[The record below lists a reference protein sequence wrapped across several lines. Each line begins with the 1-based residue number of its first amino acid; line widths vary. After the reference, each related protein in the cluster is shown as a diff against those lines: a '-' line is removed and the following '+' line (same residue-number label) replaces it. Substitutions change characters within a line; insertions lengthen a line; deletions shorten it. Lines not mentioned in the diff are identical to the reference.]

1 MKIATHIKNSFS
13 FASIFLNLS
22 KYNMN
27 PLLQPTY
34 GTPYNVYP
42 FPDIQVAHIHEAI
55 IEGMRVEKEEVQR
68 IIENPEPPT
77 FENTIIALE
86 NCGEMLERAT
96 SLMYNLLNAELSDQ
110 LETFSKEIAS
120 TLSEHGADIMLNPAL
135 FARVKAVKEQ
145 TLALDAEQQMLLNR
159 TYEGF
164 ERSGATL
171 DEEGKRKFRAIK
183 KELSELSL
191 KFSSNLLVETN
202 AYQLF
207 VDKEDDL
214 AGLPQMQ
221 KDAARQAAQEHGHE
235 SGWLFTLHAP
245 SYVPFLTY
253 ADNRE
258 LRRQIYTAYNTRAT
272 HEGEHNNF
280 AICERLINLRQE
292 LAKVLGYPDYA
303 SYVLKCRMAR
313 NEEKVMAFL
322 DDLREKYLPHAK
334 NEVAEIQAFA
344 RQLEG
349 DDFDL
354 QPWDFSYYSQKLK
367 KQRFDFD
374 PEALRPYFELSQVI
388 NGVFGLANRLYG
400 ITFEEADLP
409 VYHPD
414 VKTYRVLDADG
425 SFLAVFYADF
435 FPRSTKQGGAW
446 MTNYLEQA
454 EGRRPHV
461 SIVTNFTKPTAT
473 QPSLLSHSE
482 VETFLH
488 EFGHALHGILTNT
501 RYASLSGTNVY
512 WDFVELPSQFME
524 NFAIEPA
531 FLRTFAR
538 HYQTGEPLPEEWI
551 QRIRDSR
558 NFNVAWACIRQ
569 LSFGY
574 LDMSLYSLRTPLT
587 ADLRQW
593 EEDVWRPLQLLPR
606 LSEAC
611 MAVQFE
617 HIMSGGYSAGYY
629 SYKWAE
635 VLDADAFA
643 AFQEAG
649 IFDTETASRFRH
661 TILEKGGTV
670 PPDELYR
677 QFRGKDASA
686 DALLRRDG
694 LLTK

>member
-1 MKIATHIKNSFS
+1 
-13 FASIFLNLS
+13 
-22 KYNMN
+22 MN

-34 GTPYNVYP
+34 GTPYNAYP

-68 IIENPEPPT
+68 IIENPAPPT
-77 FENTIIALE
+77 FENTILALE
-86 NCGEMLERAT
+86 NCGETLERAT
-96 SLMYNLLNAELSDQ
+96 CLMYNLLSAERNDQ
-110 LETFSKEIAS
+110 LETLSEEIAA

-145 TLALDAEQQMLLNR
+145 AGGLDAEQQMLLDK

-191 KFSSNLLVETN
+191 KFSSNLLAETN

-207 VDKEDDL
+207 IDNEEDL

-221 KDAARQAAQEHGHE
+221 KDAAQQAAREHGHDT
-235 SGWLFTLHAP
+235 GWLFTLHAP

-258 LRRQIYTAYNTRAT
+258 LRRQLYMAYNTRAT
-272 HEGEHNNF
+272 HEGAHNNF
-280 AICERLINLRQE
+280 AICERLINLRLQ
-292 LAKVLGYPDYA
+292 LAQVLGYSDYA
-303 SYVLKCRMAR
+303 SYVLKRRMAR
-313 NEEKVMAFL
+313 SEERVIAFL
-322 DDLREKYLPHAK
+322 DELLEKYLPHAQK
-334 NEVAEIQAFA
+334 EVAEIEAFA
-344 RQLEG
+344 RSKEG
-349 DDFDL
+349 EDFVL

-367 KQRFDFD
+367 QQRFDFD

-388 NGVFGLANRLYG
+388 NGVFGLATRLYG

-414 VKTYRVLDADG
+414 VKAYHVLDADG
-425 SFLAVFYADF
+425 TFLAVFYADF
-435 FPRSTKQGGAW
+435 FPRPTKQGGAW

-473 QPSLLSHSE
+473 QPSLLTHDE
-482 VETFLH
+482 LETFLH
-488 EFGHALHGILTNT
+488 EFGHALHGILANT

-524 NFAIEPA
+524 NFAVEPA

-574 LDMSLYSLRTPLT
+574 LDMSYYMIHNPLH

-593 EEDVWRPLQLLPR
+593 EEKVWRPLQLLPR
-606 LSEAC
+606 IPESC
-611 MAVQFE
+611 MTVQFG

-649 IFDTETASRFRH
+649 IFDAGTASRFRH
-661 TILEKGGTV
+661 TILEKGGTIA
-670 PPDELYR
+670 PDELYR
-677 QFRGKDASA
+677 QFRGKEASA
-686 DALLRRDG
+686 EALLRRDG

>member
-1 MKIATHIKNSFS
+1 
-13 FASIFLNLS
+13 
-22 KYNMN
+22 MN
-27 PLLQPTY
+27 PLLQTTY
-34 GTPYNVYP
+34 GTPHNTYP
-42 FPDIQVAHIHEAI
+42 FTDISVSDIHEAI
-55 IEGMRVEKEEVQR
+55 TEGMRREKEEVMQ
-68 IIENPEPPT
+68 IIDNPAPPT
-77 FENTIIALE
+77 FENTILALE
-86 NCGEMLERAT
+86 NCGELLERAT
-96 SLMYNLLNAELSDQ
+96 CLMYNILSAERNDELEILSED
-110 LETFSKEIAS
+110 IAS
-120 TLSEHGADIMLNPAL
+120 TLSEHGADIMLNPKL
-135 FARVKAVKEQ
+135 FARVKEVKENA
-145 TLALDAEQQMLLNR
+145 TNLDHEQQMLLDK

-171 DEEGKRKFRAIK
+171 DEEGKRKFREIK

-191 KFSSNLLVETN
+191 KFSSNLLAETN
-202 AYQLF
+202 AYQLL
-207 VDKEDDL
+207 VTNEADL
-214 AGLPQMQ
+214 SGLPQMQ
-221 KDAARQAAQEHGHE
+221 VEAARQAAQEHGHE
-235 SGWLFTLHAP
+235 TGWLFTLHAP

-258 LRRQIYTAYNTRAT
+258 LRRQLYMAYNTRAT

-280 AICERLINLRQE
+280 ALCERLINLRLQ
-292 LAKVLGYPDYA
+292 LAQVLGYSDYA
-303 SYVLKCRMAR
+303 SYVLKRRMAR
-313 NEEKVMAFL
+313 SEERVMAFL
-322 DDLREKYLPHAK
+322 DDLLEKYLPHAK
-334 NEVAEIQAFA
+334 HEVAEIETFA
-344 RQLEG
+344 RSKEG
-349 DDFDL
+349 DDFVL
-354 QPWDFSYYSQKLK
+354 QPWDFSYYSQQLK

-388 NGVFGLANRLYG
+388 DGVFGLATRLYG
-400 ITFEEADLP
+400 ITFQEATDIP

-414 VKTYRVLDADG
+414 VKAYRVMDADG

-435 FPRSTKQGGAW
+435 FPRPTKQGGAW

-473 QPSLLSHSE
+473 QPSLLTHGE

-488 EFGHALHGILTNT
+488 EFGHALHGILANT

-574 LDMSLYSLRTPLT
+574 LDMSYYMLHHPLH

-593 EEDVWRPLQLLPR
+593 EENVWRPLLLLPR
-606 LSEAC
+606 IPETC
-611 MAVQFE
+611 MTVQFG

-649 IFDTETASRFRH
+649 IFDADTASRFRH
-661 TILEKGGTV
+661 TILEKGGTI

-677 QFRGKDASA
+677 QFRGREASA

-694 LLTK
+694 LLTH